1 MIKIQ
6 LAELPAVRTDGG
18 MEMSTETFMR
28 LNTTWQHANVA
39 LAIQI
44 WGFLLWQASSGRT
57 GPFSVA
63 DLQREMLPPATAKR
77 RRGDPKPF
85 TTSEVEQC
93 MAHLVEF
100 GLMKFSSSEPDS
112 IP

>member
-6 LAELPAVRTDGG
+6 LSELPAVRTDGG

-44 WGFLLWQASSGRT
+44 WT
-57 GPFSVA
+57 
-63 DLQREMLPPATAKR
+63 
-77 RRGDPKPF
+77 F

-112 IP
+112 TP